1 MDYQFIVGK
10 LSDVI
15 WHSAILISLVG
26 LIKLF
31 LTQYF
36 LYKITVAKKS
46 EIKFTREGKSA
57 SYSNYEDNAE
67 KVINI
72 YKNLDNADEDFFN
85 KSS

>member
-1 MDYQFIVGK
+1 MDYKFVVEN
-10 LSDVI
+10 LSTVI
-15 WHSAILISLVG
+15 WHSTVLLSAVGILKI
-26 LIKLF
+26 F

-46 EIKFTREGKSA
+46 EIRFSKNGKSA

-72 YKNLDNADEDFFN
+72 YKNVDADDDDVF
-85 KSS
+85 KAS

>member
-1 MDYQFIVGK
+1 MDYQFIIGK

-26 LIKLF
+26 LIKIF

-67 KVINI
+67 KVISI
-72 YKNLDNADEDFFN
+72 YKNLDDADEDFFN

>member
-15 WHSAILISLVG
+15 WHSAILVSVVG
-26 LIKLF
+26 IIKLF
-31 LTQYF
+31 LTQFF

-46 EIKFTREGKSA
+46 ELKFTKNGKSA

-67 KVINI
+67 KVINL
-72 YKNLDNADEDFFN
+72 YRNVDADDDDFLN
-85 KSS
+85 KTS